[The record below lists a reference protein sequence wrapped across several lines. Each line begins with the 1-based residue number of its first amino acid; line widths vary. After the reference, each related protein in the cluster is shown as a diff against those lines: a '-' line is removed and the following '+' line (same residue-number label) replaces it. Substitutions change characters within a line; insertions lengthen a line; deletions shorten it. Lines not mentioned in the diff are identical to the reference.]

1 MSNKNLSSPKSV
13 NELLEKHNLKAKKS
27 LGQNFLIDGN
37 TLRRIAE
44 CAALDKK
51 DSVLEVG
58 TGLGTLTEELAQ
70 RAGNVVSFEIDRRL
84 EIVHKET
91 LSQYENLTLVYEDFL
106 KTDRTS
112 FFAEDKKIKVVA
124 NLPYYITSQILA
136 KLLEHSERIESI
148 TALVQK
154 EMAERIL
161 GEDRSAL
168 SVFIEYYAQA
178 EKCFNVSPTVFYPM
192 PKVKSQLIKL
202 TIREKTPD
210 LGGDFFSLIRN
221 AFSMKRKTLI
231 NNLLKSGD
239 FEKREQAET
248 LIKSLGLSIDVRAE
262 ALTLENFISIYKNIQ
277 KKIK

>member
-1 MSNKNLSSPKSV
+1 MSNRNLSSPKSV

-106 KTDRTS
+106 KTDRTL
-112 FFAEDKKIKVVA
+112 FFAEDKKRKVVA
-124 NLPYYITSQILA
+124 NLRYYITSQI
-136 KLLEHSERIESI
+136 
-148 TALVQK
+148 
-154 EMAERIL
+154 
-161 GEDRSAL
+161 
-168 SVFIEYYAQA
+168 
-178 EKCFNVSPTVFYPM
+178 
-192 PKVKSQLIKL
+192 
-202 TIREKTPD
+202 
-210 LGGDFFSLIRN
+210 
-221 AFSMKRKTLI
+221 
-231 NNLLKSGD
+231 
-239 FEKREQAET
+239 
-248 LIKSLGLSIDVRAE
+248 
-262 ALTLENFISIYKNIQ
+262 
-277 KKIK
+277 